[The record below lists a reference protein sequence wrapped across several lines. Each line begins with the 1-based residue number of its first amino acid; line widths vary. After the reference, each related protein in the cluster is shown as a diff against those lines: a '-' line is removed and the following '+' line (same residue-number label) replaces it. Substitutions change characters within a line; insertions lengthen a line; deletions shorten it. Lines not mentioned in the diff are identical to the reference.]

1 MCKLNGLNRNEYIT
15 LKWNWNWDSVYNY
28 FIIGIMGTTNT
39 QNHMAPGKERKK
51 RERKSEK
58 QINLFRFNIHSCIH
72 SFERLTV

>member
-1 MCKLNGLNRNEYIT
+1 MYKLNGLNRNEYIT

-51 RERKSEK
+51 KRERARNRLIYSVL
-58 QINLFRFNIHSCIH
+58 IFIHAFIH
-72 SFERLTV
+72 LRD